1 MDSAT
6 MEGLEALASALDEA
20 LSRLGDIDTEDKR
33 AAFAVK
39 EAVEEFYRA
48 GLKQIVKVLRDEVPG
63 GGEVLGHLAAD
74 PVVRALLLSAGILR
88 TGPTERAHRA
98 LESIRPY
105 LNSHG
110 GDVELVKVD
119 PPVAYVRLLGACT
132 GCSMSALTLSEGV
145 RSALIEAVEEITE
158 IEVVK
163 DEPAP
168 ALIQMGATRHL
179 GYGWHQGPRVD
190 AIQRFGVHPFTLE
203 GQNLI
208 ITSVDGKL
216 ACFRN
221 ECAHLG
227 MELDR
232 ATVDSE
238 GTLTCPWHGFRYDAT
253 SGECISAPGVELE
266 QVPIRIED
274 GHVRVKVT
282 S

>member
-1 MDSAT
+1 MDTAT
-6 MEGLEALASALDEA
+6 LEGLEGLASALDETLLA
-20 LSRLGDIDTEDKR
+20 LGDIDSEDRRR
-33 AAFAVK
+33 ALAVK
-39 EAVEEFYRA
+39 DAIEEFYRA

-63 GGEVLGHLAAD
+63 GAEALGHLAAD
-74 PVVRALLLSAGILR
+74 PVVRTLLLSAGILR

-110 GDVELVKVD
+110 GDVELVKVE
-119 PPVAYVRLLGACT
+119 PPTAYVRLVGACT

-145 RSALIEAVEEITE
+145 RSALVDAVEEISE

-163 DEPAP
+163 DELAP
-168 ALIQMGATRHL
+168 ALVQMGATRHL
-179 GYGWHQGPRVD
+179 GYGWQQGPRVED
-190 AIQRFGVHPFTLE
+190 IKRFGVHPFSLE
-203 GQNLI
+203 GQDLI

-238 GTLTCPWHGFRYDAT
+238 GTMTCPWHGFRYDAT

-266 QVPIRIED
+266 QFPIRIED
-274 GHVRVKVT
+274 GFVRVKMA
-282 S
+282 

>member
-6 MEGLEALASALDEA
+6 LDGLDGLARALDEA
-20 LSRLGDIDTEDKR
+20 LARLVDFDTEER
-33 AAFAVK
+33 EAASAVK
-39 EAVEEFYRA
+39 DAIEEFYRA
-48 GLKQIVKVLRDEVPG
+48 GLRQIVKVLRDEIPG
-63 GGEVLGHLAAD
+63 GPDVLRHLAAD
-74 PVVRALLLSAGILR
+74 PVVRTLLLSAGILK

-98 LESIRPY
+98 LESVRPY

-110 GDVELVKVD
+110 GDVELVKVE
-119 PPVAYVRLLGACT
+119 PPVAFVRLMGACN

-163 DEPAP
+163 DDAAP
-168 ALIQMGATRHL
+168 SLIQLGATRHL
-179 GYGWHQGPRVD
+179 GSGWYHGPAV
-190 AIQRFGVHPFTLE
+190 AEVARFGVHPFAVE
-203 GQNLI
+203 GQSLI

-221 ECAHLG
+221 ECAHMG

-232 ATVDSE
+232 ARVESD
-238 GTLTCPWHGFRYDAT
+238 GTLICPWHGFRYDAT
-253 SGECISAPGVELE
+253 TGECITAPGVELE
-266 QVPIRIED
+266 QFPIRVEE
-274 GHVRVKVT
+274 GHIKVKLT